1 MIALILS
8 IASATGIFVCFS
20 LMDHWKVDAVAA
32 VAANYTTAAVV
43 GWIISPLPLSVLKE
57 PWMGSALLMGSA
69 FVFLFLLM
77 LELTQKGGMSLGT
90 ISSQM
95 SLLIPV
101 ALAPL
106 LYGEQLDAVHL
117 LGICLGLLAIYLM
130 LRSGVQ
136 SSDRVAIKLPLKVL
150 IVFVGTGL
158 CTALLQFMEHHYL
171 NKSMEIGYVSAVFV
185 VSALVCWSYFLLR
198 KKEKKTPITMVRS
211 IGAGALLG
219 LPNLGSLVFLVRALA
234 QLDGSL
240 VFPINNMGI
249 VLCSSLLGSLLFR
262 QPLTRW
268 SIFGISSAV
277 LGIWL
282 ISG

>member
-20 LMDHWKVDAVAA
+20 LMDRWKVNAVVA

-43 GWIISPLPLSVLKE
+43 GWMISPLPLSVLKQ

-106 LYGEQLDAVHL
+106 LYGEQLDTAHQ

-136 SSDRVAIKLPLKVL
+136 SSGHKAAKLPLKVL
-150 IVFVGTGL
+150 IVFLGTGL

-171 NKSMEIGYVSAVFV
+171 DKSMEIGYVSAVFA
-185 VSALVCWSYFLLR
+185 VSALVCWSYFLLG
-198 KKEKKTPITMVRS
+198 KKEEKIPVIRS
-211 IGAGALLG
+211 IGAGVLLG

-240 VFPINNMGI
+240 VFPINNVGI

-262 QPLTRW
+262 QTLTRW
-268 SIFGISSAV
+268 SIFGIASAV
-277 LGIWL
+277 LGVWL

>member
-20 LMDHWKVDAVAA
+20 LMDRWKVNAVVA

-101 ALAPL
+101 ALAPF
-106 LYGEQLDAVHL
+106 LYGEQLDTGHQ

-136 SSDRVAIKLPLKVL
+136 SSDHKAAKLPLKVL
-150 IVFVGTGL
+150 TVFLGTGL

-171 NKSMEIGYVSAVFV
+171 DKSMEIGYVSAVFA

-198 KKEKKTPITMVRS
+198 MKEEKTPMIRS
-211 IGAGALLG
+211 IGAGVLLG

-240 VFPINNMGI
+240 VFPINNVGI
-249 VLCSSLLGSLLFR
+249 VLCSSLLGSLLFK

-268 SIFGISSAV
+268 SIFGIASAV
-277 LGIWL
+277 LGVWL